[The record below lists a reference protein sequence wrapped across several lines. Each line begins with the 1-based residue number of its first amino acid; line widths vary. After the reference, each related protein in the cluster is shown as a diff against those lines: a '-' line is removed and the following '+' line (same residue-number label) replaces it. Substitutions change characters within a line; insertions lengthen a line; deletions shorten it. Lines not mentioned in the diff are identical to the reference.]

1 MEKKLQIFVS
11 STFEDLRKERQLVI
25 EAILEMG
32 HLPAGMEYFVSD
44 NIEQFELI
52 KKWIQEADAYIL
64 ISGGRYGSINESDAK
79 KRSYTHLEYEYASKL
94 KKPVKVLR
102 LSDSYI
108 RKKKKIGIYSEN
120 DITSDKLIEFRNHL
134 PMSNNVGSIN
144 DIKSEAK
151 TIIGNFN
158 SLLQQETYG
167 WIKAKNCS
175 DLFLLHPNNIKLA
188 RDKSLN
194 GSYYV
199 YYYSKKNNRPVYSRL
214 KLSIKDDLLVS
225 YFYNDIQK
233 NNRPMYSYKGRFE
246 VFDDFLYLEMKSN
259 ADNEKVFLSIRL
271 LPGRF
276 ETSIGILVAQGSLK
290 QAVATTCI
298 ISRKRINNDIL
309 NEFIEDQR
317 YSFEESESLVI
328 DDESIHNLLENIDEY
343 KK

>member
-52 KKWIQEADAYIL
+52 KKWIQESDAYIL

-102 LSDSYI
+102 LSSSYI
-108 RKKKKIGIYSEN
+108 RKKEKIGIYSKS
-120 DITSDKLIEFRNHL
+120 DITNDKLIEFRSHL
-134 PMSNNVGSIN
+134 PMSNNVNSIN

-151 TIIGNFN
+151 TIIGHFN
-158 SLLQQETYG
+158 GLLQQDAYG
-167 WIKAKNCS
+167 WIKAKNYS

-188 RDKSLN
+188 RDKSLK

-199 YYYSKKNNRPVYSRL
+199 YYYSKKNKRTVYSKL
-214 KLSIKDDLLVS
+214 KLSMEDELLVS

-233 NNRPMYSYKGRFE
+233 NNRHLYSYKGRFE
-246 VFDDFLYLEMKSN
+246 VFDDFLYLEMKSDT
-259 ADNEKVFLSIRL
+259 DNEKVFSSIKL
-271 LPGRF
+271 LPGKF
-276 ETSIGILVAQGSLK
+276 KTSIGIMVAQGSLK
-290 QAVATTCI
+290 QAVATTFI
-298 ISRKRINNDIL
+298 ISKQRINNDIL

-328 DDESIHNLLENIDEY
+328 DDVSIYNLLENIDVY

>member
-52 KKWIQEADAYIL
+52 KKWIQESDAYIL

-102 LSDSYI
+102 LSSSYI
-108 RKKKKIGIYSEN
+108 RKKEKIGIYSKS
-120 DITSDKLIEFRNHL
+120 DITNDKLIEFRSHL
-134 PMSNNVGSIN
+134 PISNNVNSIN
-144 DIKSEAK
+144 DIKSEVK
-151 TIIGNFN
+151 TIIGHFN
-158 SLLQQETYG
+158 GLLQQDAYG
-167 WIKAKNCS
+167 WIKAKNYS

-188 RDKSLN
+188 RDKSLK

-199 YYYSKKNNRPVYSRL
+199 YYYSKKNKRTVYSKL
-214 KLSIKDDLLVS
+214 KLSIEDELLVS

-233 NNRPMYSYKGRFE
+233 NNRPLYSYKGRFE
-246 VFDDFLYLEMKSN
+246 VFDDFLYLEMKSDT
-259 ADNEKVFLSIRL
+259 DNEKVFSSIKL
-271 LPGRF
+271 LPGKF
-276 ETSIGILVAQGSLK
+276 KTSIGIMVAQGSLK
-290 QAVATTCI
+290 QSVATTFI
-298 ISRKRINNDIL
+298 ISKQRINNDIL

-328 DDESIHNLLENIDEY
+328 DDVSIYNLLENIDVY